1 MDEKKVVHKELS
13 FKIIGILF
21 EVYNNLGYGY
31 QEKYYERA
39 IEKYFKDRK
48 IKFKRQALFNIAI
61 KGEIIGRY
69 YLDFLVE
76 DKIVLEIK
84 KGNHFSKQ
92 NISFAKSMFRLCEE
106 VLRRGN
112 LKRTSTSLRRKLVLK
127 LTVAI
132 SSETT
137 SDYLVETIKE
147 RDRHVISEYRN
158 YSRRHAINYGAFIHK
173 K

>member
-13 FKIIGILF
+13 FKIMGILF

-39 IEKYFKDRK
+39 IEKYFKDGK

-84 KGNHFSKQ
+84 KGNHFSK
-92 NISFAKSMFRLCEE
+92 
-106 VLRRGN
+106 
-112 LKRTSTSLRRKLVLK
+112 
-127 LTVAI
+127 
-132 SSETT
+132 
-137 SDYLVETIKE
+137 
-147 RDRHVISEYRN
+147 
-158 YSRRHAINYGAFIHK
+158 
-173 K
+173 